1 MLPTSHPGTNPWAA
15 RTASSSVL
23 RFLKA
28 HSDCT
33 QRLQACLLD
42 RVWWVLYIIF
52 QEGFPVSR
60 NRRRRRRGG
69 NGHISPWGPDNATL
83 AKIATVKSCASGQC
97 FKTEKYVG
105 ERYSDFT
112 AGCDTTGRC
121 KGVADGAQTVENGA
135 SVFESST
142 EVFCCSGDTC
152 NGANARAVWHPLIL
166 LFALLLGS
174 AAILP

>member
-1 MLPTSHPGTNPWAA
+1 MLVRVHPMRACFLLLLCSLFSVAHASTNVS
-15 RTASSSVL
+15 ASSV
-23 RFLKA
+23 K
-28 HSDCT
+28 CYVYEQT
-33 QRLQACLLD
+33 
-42 RVWWVLYIIF
+42 
-52 QEGFPVSR
+52 GG
-60 NRRRRRRGG
+60 RRGG

-121 KGVADGAQTVENGA
+121 KGVADGAQTVEKGA

-174 AAILP
+174 AATLP